1 MKNSSLKMMIAAAM
15 LFSVGCGKY
24 EKNPVEDL
32 KTLRENGKAKIEK
45 GEEQIQRPAPQVVY
59 VPQEVKVVTEQATV
73 DASYL
78 VISADNKMVFKEGA
92 LSKYKIKARSLV
104 PGTGAKLSLQSE
116 LPVGATFQAVA
127 NEPGTYVLSW
137 KPSYEAVQS
146 EDGIDALEL
155 SVVAQFTG
163 LNDDNKEKL
172 SALSK
177 RQSLLIFVT
186 SAIEK
191 AAEGAK

>member
-15 LFSVGCGKY
+15 LLSVGCGKY

-32 KTLRENGKAKIEK
+32 KTLRANGKAEIEK
-45 GEEQIQRPAPQVVY
+45 GADQPQVITK
-59 VPQEVKVVTEQATV
+59 EVVVTKEVEVVKEQATV

-92 LSKYKIKARSLV
+92 LSQYKIKVRSLV
-104 PGTGAKLSLQSE
+104 PGVGAKLSLQSE
-116 LPVGATFQAVA
+116 LPVGASFQAAA

-155 SVVAQFTG
+155 NVVAQFTG
-163 LNDDNKEKL
+163 LTNENKDKL
-172 SALSK
+172 GALSL
-177 RQSLLIFVT
+177 RESILFFVT
-186 SAIEK
+186 SAVEK

>member
-1 MKNSSLKMMIAAAM
+1 MKNSSMKFFIAAIT
-15 LFSVGCGKY
+15 LLSIGCGKY

-32 KTLRENGKAKIEK
+32 KTLRANGKAEIEK
-45 GEEQIQRPAPQVVY
+45 GTEQAQVITK
-59 VPQEVKVVTEQATV
+59 EVVVTKEVEVVKEQATV

-92 LSKYKIKARSLV
+92 QSQYKIKVRSLV
-104 PGTGAKLSLQSE
+104 PGVGAKLSLQSE
-116 LPVGATFQAVA
+116 LPVGATFQAAA

-155 SVVAQFTG
+155 IVVAQFTG
-163 LNDDNKEKL
+163 LTNENKEKL
-172 SALSK
+172 GALSL
-177 RQSLLIFVT
+177 RESILFFVT
-186 SAIEK
+186 SAVEK